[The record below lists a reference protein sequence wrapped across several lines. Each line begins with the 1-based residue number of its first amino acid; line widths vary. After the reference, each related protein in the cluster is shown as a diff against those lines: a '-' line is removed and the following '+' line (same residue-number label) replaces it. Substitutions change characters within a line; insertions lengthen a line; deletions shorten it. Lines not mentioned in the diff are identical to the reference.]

1 MWETGDDAGWHTL
14 VFDDKF
20 FSRLKEIDEEIA
32 RRVAAAGCPRCGG
45 PLHRSDYDR
54 KPRGGLLA
62 EAGATCVRRLSLCCG
77 REGCRQR
84 ATPPSVRFL
93 GRRFYLGAVVVVAS
107 ALALRLRRASAVWA
121 ATEIPARTLKR
132 WARWWRVE
140 LPSTSFFIALQGLLV
155 PPVDPAR
162 LPCSLVE
169 RLGGA
174 AAEQLTA
181 ALRLLAP
188 VTTGSVVD
196 GARFVRAS

>member
-1 MWETGDDAGWHTL
+1 VWETGADAGWHTL

-20 FSRLKEIDEEIA
+20 FLGLKEIDEEIA
-32 RRVAAAGCPRCGG
+32 RRVAAVGCGWCGG

-62 EAGATCVRRLSLCCG
+62 EAGSTCVRRISLCCG
-77 REGCRQR
+77 REGCRHR

-107 ALALRLRRASAVWA
+107 ALALTLRRASAVWA
-121 ATEIPARTLKR
+121 ATEIPARTVKR

-140 LPSTSFFIALQGLLV
+140 LPTTSFFIVLQGLLV
-155 PPVDPAR
+155 PPVAR
-162 LPCSLVE
+162 ATLPCSLLE
-169 RLGGA
+169 RLGGGA
-174 AAEQLTA
+174 SEQLTA

-188 VTTGSVVD
+188 LTTGSVVD
-196 GARFVRAS
+196 GARFLRAI